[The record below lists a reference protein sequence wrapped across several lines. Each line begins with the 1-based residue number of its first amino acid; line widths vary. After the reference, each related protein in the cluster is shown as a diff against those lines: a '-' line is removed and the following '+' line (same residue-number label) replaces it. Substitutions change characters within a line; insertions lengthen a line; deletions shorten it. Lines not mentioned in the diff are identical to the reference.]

1 MTRAPFAVVAGVNP
15 GTWLVLDRRD
25 YRPAFMPPVQTFITW
40 SEAMAYVDRAH
51 ARHQYDGLLSQLH
64 AGRATATDT
73 RRFFQLGNF
82 LNIT

>member
-1 MTRAPFAVVAGVNP
+1 
-15 GTWLVLDRRD
+15 
-25 YRPAFMPPVQTFITW
+25 MPPVQTFITW